1 MCGGFIA
8 KGQEYLIYEDD
19 EGIYNNICLDCYA
32 LDDDLKEDNCRIDDV
47 LQMDIIA
54 ERTLSKNEIGRYYIK
69 KQEMEERNLSPDDYN
84 ITLTDFINDE
94 CR

>member
-1 MCGGFIA
+1 
-8 KGQEYLIYEDD
+8 
-19 EGIYNNICLDCYA
+19 
-32 LDDDLKEDNCRIDDV
+32 
-47 LQMDIIA
+47 MDIIA